1 MSRTLD
7 MHKNK
12 SLVKCRSLRV
22 TVREKGLWG
31 PIFFYFSSI
40 CRCFLVDLTISRVMA
55 GFTFVEIYDILYI
68 LQFF

>member
-22 TVREKGLWG
+22 TVREKGALG
-31 PIFFYFSSI
+31 PNFFL
-40 CRCFLVDLTISRVMA
+40 FLVDLSLFSCRFDNFSDH
-55 GFTFVEIYDILYI
+55 GRFYI
-68 LQFF
+68 CGNI